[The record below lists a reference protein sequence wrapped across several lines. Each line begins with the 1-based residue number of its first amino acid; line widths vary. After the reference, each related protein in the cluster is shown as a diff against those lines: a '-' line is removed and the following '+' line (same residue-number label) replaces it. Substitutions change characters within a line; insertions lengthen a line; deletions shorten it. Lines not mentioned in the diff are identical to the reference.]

1 MSKRNAV
8 LAILVVSLF
17 AMYAC
22 KSVETTSAMLH
33 NEHGNYE
40 KAIEMAKMAIEKNP
54 NDAEAHFQLGVSYS
68 YTGDMAG
75 SYREFMAA
83 GRLDPKKLADVET
96 NIKSNWAKHFNSGL
110 SEFQTDNLGGAT
122 HEFELATQADPRQIK
137 GWLNLSKVYYAMAR
151 EDSTYLPQSY
161 ASIDTL
167 LAKTKDDDE
176 EYGNVLALAGQIMVR
191 RGMKDEAVK
200 IFEKLLLEDAA
211 NFEDVERA
219 GNEYLI
225 EKDWENAALLLQMA
239 IEGRKKTNAEDF
251 ESYYN
256 LGVAYFNAKD
266 CPKAVE
272 AYLSATT
279 IDPENKQAQ
288 YSLLLT
294 YYTCEMM
301 DDAILLGQQYTT
313 KWPEDPNGWRILSL
327 SYNKKGM
334 KLKAEEAFKKFN
346 ELSQQ

>member
-8 LAILVVSLF
+8 LAVLVVSLF

-33 NEHGNYE
+33 NEHGNYD
-40 KAIEMAKMAIEKNP
+40 KAIEMAKLAIEKNA

-68 YTGDMAG
+68 FTGDMTGA
-75 SYREFMAA
+75 YREFTTA
-83 GRLDPKKLADVET
+83 GSLDPKKLADAET

-110 SEFQTDNLGGAT
+110 SEFQTDNLAGAS
-122 HEFELATQADPRQIK
+122 HEFEQATKADPRAIK
-137 GWLNLSKVYYAMAR
+137 GWLNLTKVAYAIAR
-151 EDSTYLPQSY
+151 EDSTQYGLLY
-161 ASIDTL
+161 ASVDTL
-167 LAKTKDDDE
+167 LARAKEDDE
-176 EYGNVLALAGQIMVR
+176 DYGNVLALAGQVQVK
-191 RGMKDEAVK
+191 RGMKEEATK

-239 IEGRKKTNAEDF
+239 IEARKKTGAEDF

-266 CPKAVE
+266 CPKAVD
-272 AYLSATT
+272 AYINATT
-279 IDPENKQAQ
+279 IDPENKQGQ

-294 YYTCEMM
+294 YYTCEMY
-301 DDAILLGQQYTT
+301 DDAIVLGQQYTG

-334 KLKAEEAFKKFN
+334 KLKAEEAFQKFN
-346 ELSQQ
+346 ELSQ